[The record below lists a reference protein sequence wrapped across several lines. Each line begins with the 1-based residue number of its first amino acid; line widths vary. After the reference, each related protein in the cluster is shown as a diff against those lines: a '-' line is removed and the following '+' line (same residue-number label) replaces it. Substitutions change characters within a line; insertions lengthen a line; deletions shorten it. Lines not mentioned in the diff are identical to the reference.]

1 VILRLQCVTSH
12 PHTPAL
18 APGDTFAVSLTP
30 SGPAVILPITP
41 RALAQIV
48 QAMNDGALQELSPA
62 PTAGEVLAFV
72 EARLLEL
79 DQGAGDSLPA
89 QVALAG

>member
-30 SGPAVILPITP
+30 SGPAV
-41 RALAQIV
+41 
-48 QAMNDGALQELSPA
+48 MNDGALQELSPA